1 MDLPVAVILFIIST
15 AVIGVAGTR
24 LGRTADQLADLTGLG
39 EAMVGGILLGAI
51 TSLSGII
58 TSITAAA
65 QNHPELAVSNAVGG
79 ILAQTTFLALADISY
94 KKANLEHAAA
104 SYTSLMQGMLLIILL
119 SLILL
124 LAFSPEVSVLG
135 IHPASVLMILAY
147 VAGIR
152 LIWKARERGMWAPKH
167 TAFTVE
173 DRVRYFESETLSKK
187 SVSARFLILA
197 VAVAAAGYMV
207 AQAGIV
213 IAEETRLSE
222 TIVGGLFTAV
232 STSLPELIVTFSA
245 VREGALTLAVSNI
258 VGGNTFDV
266 LTVALVDFAYSEGS
280 VYHALT
286 SGQTFIITLTLMLS
300 AILVMGLLDR
310 ERYGIGGIGWESFLI
325 LVLFMG
331 GYFVLI
337 FT

>member
-1 MDLPVAVILFIIST
+1 
-15 AVIGVAGTR
+15 
-24 LGRTADQLADLTGLG
+24 
-39 EAMVGGILLGAI
+39 
-51 TSLSGII
+51 
-58 TSITAAA
+58 
-65 QNHPELAVSNAVGG
+65 
-79 ILAQTTFLALADISY
+79 
-94 KKANLEHAAA
+94 
-104 SYTSLMQGMLLIILL
+104 MLLRILL
-119 SLILL
+119 SFILL
-124 LAFSPEVSVLG
+124 LAFSPEVSVIG
-135 IHPASVLMILAY
+135 IHPASVLVILAY

-152 LIWKARERGMWAPKH
+152 LIWKAKARKMWTPKH

-173 DRVRYFESETLSKK
+173 DRVRYFESETLNKK

-197 VAVAAAGYMV
+197 AAVAVAGYMV
-207 AQAGIV
+207 AQTGIV

-280 VYHALT
+280 VYHAFT
-286 SGQTFIITLTLMLS
+286 GGQTFIITLTLILS

-310 ERYGIGGIGWESFLI
+310 ERHGIGGIGWESFLI
-325 LVLFMG
+325 LVLFVG

>member
-1 MDLPVAVILFIIST
+1 MPAAIILFILFTSI
-15 AVIGVAGTR
+15 IGAAGTR

-51 TSLSGII
+51 TSLSGIV
-58 TSITAAA
+58 TSLTAAS
-65 QNHPELAVSNAVGG
+65 QDHPELAVSNAVGG
-79 ILAQTTFLALADISY
+79 ILAQTAFLALADISY
-94 KKANLEHAAA
+94 RKANLEHAAA
-104 SYTSLMQGMLLIILL
+104 SYPSLMQGMLLIILL
-119 SLILL
+119 SFILL
-124 LAFSPEVSVLG
+124 VAFSPEVFVLG
-135 IHPASVLMILAY
+135 IHPASVFIILAY
-147 VAGIR
+147 VFGIR
-152 LIWKARERGMWAPKH
+152 LIWKAKQRGMWAPKH

-187 SVSARFLILA
+187 GVSARFIILAAA
-197 VAVAAAGYMV
+197 VAVSGYMV
-207 AQAGIV
+207 AQTGIV

-266 LTVALVDFAYSEGS
+266 LTVAFTDFAYSGGS

-286 SGQTFIITLTLMLS
+286 GGQTFIITLTLMLS
-300 AILVMGLLDR
+300 AILVLGLLDR

-325 LVLFMG
+325 LVLFVG

>member
-1 MDLPVAVILFIIST
+1 MDLPAALILFIIST

-58 TSITAAA
+58 TSLTAAA

-94 KKANLEHAAA
+94 RKANLEHAAA

-119 SLILL
+119 SSILL
-124 LAFSPEVSVLG
+124 LAFSPEVSVIG

-152 LIWKARERGMWAPKH
+152 LIWKAKARKMWAPKH
-167 TAFTVE
+167 TPFTVE

-187 SVSARFLILA
+187 NVSAKFLILA
-197 VAVAAAGYMV
+197 AAVAVAGYMV
-207 AQAGIV
+207 AQTGIV
-213 IAEETRLSE
+213 IAGETRLSE

-266 LTVALVDFAYSEGS
+266 LTVAFVDFAYLEGS
-280 VYHALT
+280 VYHVLT
-286 SGQTFIITLTLMLS
+286 GGQTFIITLTLMLS
-300 AILVMGLLDR
+300 SILVMGLLDR
-310 ERYGIGGIGWESFLI
+310 ERHGIGGIGWESFLI
-325 LVLFMG
+325 LVLFVG